1 MNIFKEAVPVWKKGC
16 EKEKNLTL
24 IFRNILK
31 KSDNCLISLSCSSL
45 YQIFINGNFIATGPA
60 RAAHGYY
67 KVDTIDISRYLTNNT
82 NIITIYVAGYNVK
95 SFYHLNQPAFLCAE
109 IICSGKVVAATGKS
123 GFEATKY
130 TERIQ
135 KVQRYSYQRP
145 FCEVYKADENFGGI
159 NINPGFSFQKTE
171 LANTGKKNFIPRD
184 VYYSEYNKRF
194 AKSIIMEGEATFFNE
209 VLRRYDDRALTYEAE
224 DFLFDRNELE
234 VESTLNAGK
243 INFSNIKQTEQTADN
258 VLIRNNTF
266 KVFDMGINTTGI
278 IDFEISV
285 NSDTEV
291 YFTFDEILK
300 DGFVDYTRMECCNV
314 IIWHLKK
321 GKYHITSFEPYTL
334 RYLCASV
341 FGSEAEI
348 SDLNI
353 ISVGFPDSL
362 CTFSSGSEKLDL
374 IYNSALETFRQNVS
388 DIYMDCP
395 SRERAGWLCDSF
407 FTARTEYELTGKSVV
422 EKAFLNNFII
432 PDSFPGVP
440 DGMLPMCYP
449 SDAIGKHH
457 IPNWAMWFVLEL
469 EEYLERTADREF
481 IEKAKEKVYGILN
494 FLKIY
499 ENEDKLLEKLDG
511 WIFVEWSQANKLVQ
525 DINFPTNMLY
535 ARFKK
540 AIGNLYNDEKLLEE
554 SNELQRK
561 IRELSYFNGFFHD
574 RALINENKKA
584 KVTDEI
590 TETCQYYAFFMET
603 ATKDTFPE
611 LWNTLICDFG
621 PHRRENNKWENIY
634 FSNAF
639 IGNYLRLDLLAKYR
653 YHQQLLCEIE
663 GYFYNMAKT
672 TGTLW
677 EHDNTFASCNHA
689 FTSHIIV
696 WLRNGGNKFGKS

>member
-24 IFRNILK
+24 IFRSKLE
-31 KSDNCLISLSCSSL
+31 KSADCLISLTCSSL
-45 YQIFINGNFIATGPA
+45 YRIFINGNFIADGPA

-67 KVDTIDISRYLTNNT
+67 KVDTLDISKHLKNDNN
-82 NIITIYVAGYNVK
+82 ILTIYVAGYNVK
-95 SFYHLNQPAFLCAE
+95 SFYLLNQPSFLCAE
-109 IICSGKVVAATGKS
+109 ITSGNKVIAATGKF

-130 TERIQ
+130 HERVQ

-145 FCEVYKADENFGGI
+145 FCEVYKTDENFGQI
-159 NINPGFSFQKTE
+159 NTNPDFSFEKSE
-171 LANTGKKNFIPRD
+171 LAETEEKNFIPRD
-184 VYYSEYNKRF
+184 VYYPEYNKRF
-194 AKSIIMEGEATFFNE
+194 AQKIIMEGNAERFNE
-209 VLRRYDDRALTYEAE
+209 VLRRYDDRSLTYEE
-224 DFLFDRNELE
+224 DDFLFDRNELE
-234 VESTLNAGK
+234 VEATLEAGK
-243 INFSNIKQTEQTADN
+243 INFADITKTEQNANNATIA
-258 VLIRNNTF
+258 NNTF
-266 KVFDMGINTTGI
+266 KVFDMGINSTGI

-285 NSDTEV
+285 KSDTV
-291 YFTFDEILK
+291 LYFTFDEILK
-300 DGFVDYTRMECCNV
+300 DGFVDYRRMECANV

-321 GKYHITSFEPYTL
+321 GTYHITSFEPYTF
-334 RYLCASV
+334 RYLCATV

-348 SDLNI
+348 SNLNI

-362 CTFSSGSEKLDL
+362 CTFSKGNEKLDL

-449 SDAIGKHH
+449 SDASGRHH

-469 EEYLERTADREF
+469 EEYLARTNDREF
-481 IEKAKEKVYGILN
+481 INNAKNKVYGILN
-494 FLKIY
+494 YLKKY
-499 ENEDKLLEKLDG
+499 ENKDKLLEKLDG

-540 AIGNLYNDEKLLEE
+540 AISKLYNDEKLMKE
-554 SNELQRK
+554 SNELHKK
-561 IRELSYFNGFFHD
+561 IRELSYYDGFFHD
-574 RALINENKKA
+574 RALINENGKA
-584 KVTDEI
+584 EVTDEI

-603 ATKDTFPE
+603 ASKDTFPE
-611 LWNTLICDFG
+611 LWNTLVCDFG
-621 PHRRENNKWENIY
+621 PHRKENNKWENIY

-639 IGNYLRLDLLAKYR
+639 IGNYLRLDLLAR
-653 YHQQLLCEIE
+653 YGYYEQLLNEIE

-696 WLRNGGNKFGKS
+696 WLRNGGNKFGE